1 LRALWLI
8 LRVSGL
14 TALLF
19 NNDLDF
25 YRLFSINENT
35 MKVLV
40 IGGGGREHTIGWMLS
55 KSPKV
60 SGLYFAPGNG
70 GTSVLG
76 KNINYSRLKD
86 ILDFAK
92 KEKIDFT
99 VVGPEQPLVDGLVDL
114 FEAEGLKIFGPTKEA
129 ARLEGSK
136 AFSKEIMASANVPT
150 ASFEVFN
157 DFNAAKRYIE
167 KIGECSVV
175 KASGLAAGKGV
186 IVCNCKRK
194 AMEALESI
202 MEKRR
207 FGEAG
212 DTVVVEELLVGEEV
226 SVLAIISGDK
236 ILPFLPSQD
245 HKRAYDNDE
254 GPNTGGMGAY
264 APTPFLKERDMPEIR
279 EKVFEPVVEQLK
291 KKGIE
296 YKGVLYGGLIITKE
310 GPKVLEF
317 NVRFGDPETQVILPL
332 LEDDL
337 LEVLLKANDYDLPDE
352 LNCSSDSA
360 LAVVMASKSYPGS
373 YEKGFEIN
381 IPELE
386 CSVFHAGTKTEEGH
400 FYTSGGRVLACVGV
414 SNDLISAKEKTYRCI
429 EKIECSN
436 LFYRKDIGDKGI
448 KYLKRQS
455 R

>member
-1 LRALWLI
+1 
-8 LRVSGL
+8 
-14 TALLF
+14 
-19 NNDLDF
+19 
-25 YRLFSINENT
+25 
-35 MKVLV
+35 MKILV

-60 SGLYFAPGNG
+60 SQLYFAPGNG
-70 GTSVLG
+70 GTSTLG
-76 KNINYSRLKD
+76 ENVSISAPRD

-92 KEKIDFT
+92 KEKINFT
-99 VVGPEQPLVDGLVDL
+99 VVGPEQPLVDGVADL
-114 FEAEGLKIFGPTKEA
+114 FQKEGLKIFGPTKDA
-129 ARLEGSK
+129 AQLEGSK
-136 AFSKEIMASANVPT
+136 AFSKEVMASANVST
-150 ASFEVFN
+150 ASFEVFD
-157 DFNAAKRYIE
+157 DFSAAKRYIE

-186 IVCNCKRK
+186 IVCNCKRE

-202 MEKRR
+202 MEKKR

-226 SVLAIISGDK
+226 SILAIISGDK

-245 HKRAYDNDE
+245 HKRAHDNDE

-264 APTPFLKERDMPEIR
+264 APTPFLKESEIPEIT
-279 EKVFEPVVEQLK
+279 EKVFKPTIKELQRR
-291 KKGIE
+291 GIE
-296 YKGVLYGGLIITKE
+296 YKGVLYGGLIMTKE

-337 LEVLLKANDYDLPDE
+337 LEVLLKANDYNLPDK
-352 LNCSSDSA
+352 LNCSSNCA
-360 LAVVMASKSYPGS
+360 LAVVMASKGYPKN

-381 IPELE
+381 IPDLD
-386 CSVFHAGTKTEEGH
+386 CTVFHAGTKAEEGS
-400 FYTSGGRVLACVGV
+400 FYTDGGRVLACMGI

-448 KYLKRQS
+448 KYLKRQG